1 MSEHAFDYAK
11 LHRSTKLPLLSGGEL
26 HFEAG
31 FSQEAND
38 DGVIK
43 MHDPKTKKT
52 YMMKVTDLIAN
63 LMALSGEKEARYMN
77 DGLFSRSKKKSVIA
91 YNFYARASRMYM
103 AGEMIRCTVEL
114 VVPDELREV
123 KEVERRHIIHAKN
136 NTVIAPNNA
145 GALPNG
151 APKMSD
157 IKL

>member
-11 LHRSTKLPLLSGGEL
+11 LHRSTKLPMLSGGEL

-31 FSQEAND
+31 FSQAAND

-43 MHDPKTKKT
+43 MHDPKTKAT
-52 YMMKVTDLIAN
+52 YLLKVADLIAN

-77 DGLFSRSKKKSVIA
+77 DGLFSKSKHKSVIA

-114 VVPDELREV
+114 EVPDELREAKV
-123 KEVERRHIIHAKN
+123 VNRKHIVHSKN
-136 NTVIAPNNA
+136 NTVLAPSNA
-145 GALPNG
+145 GQLPSG
-151 APKMSD
+151 APKLSE